1 MSNRSLVT
9 ASLYLELPKTSSKE
23 RVESHES
30 IQKWATVQAK
40 VSTSVVTLIELAIM
54 RFGHKDVMNIDVQ
67 TEMFKAISPFK
78 SVFQDTFSELIVLDG
93 SEVSLP
99 EKPIKRCSL
108 LNQNLTDLEK
118 VQYYDW
124 IDAQSNLSASVRS
137 LILESI
143 EVSGYSKV
151 TSFPLKQALTVFYAL
166 TAMYRDSDLPLEVI
180 MPLAT
185 STLQSTSLKH
195 APVSQNTSSPMDV
208 RELNRVNKNETA
220 AIHPSKEVEQVAPKE
235 KTERQ
240 ESPNVE
246 KRKTTDEKTSES
258 KPDLPFD
265 ANAF

>member
-23 RVESHES
+23 RIESHES
-30 IQKWATVQAK
+30 IQKWANVQAK

-67 TEMFKAISPFK
+67 TEMFKATSPFK
-78 SVFQDTFSELIVLDG
+78 SVFQDTFSELMVLDG
-93 SEVSLP
+93 SDIYLP

-166 TAMYRDSDLPLEVI
+166 TAMYRDSDVPLEVI

-195 APVSQNTSSPMDV
+195 VPVSQNTLSSFDV
-208 RELNRVNKNETA
+208 RELNRGNKKKMA
-220 AIHPSKEVEQVAPKE
+220 ATQPSEEVEQVTMKPKP
-235 KTERQ
+235 ERQ
-240 ESPNVE
+240 ESKKVE
-246 KRKTTDEKTSES
+246 KEKTFVEKTSET

-265 ANAF
+265 PNTF